1 METQILTQLR
11 NPMPD
16 LSQLPSV
23 DQILKAPSFQKALA
37 VYGRPLCL
45 SAIRTALDAIRSE
58 VLEMD
63 RPLPTMKGILQR
75 IRETL
80 EDWLAPSLFP
90 VINATG
96 VILHTNLGRAPL
108 SLETRQAMSRIS
120 EAYANL
126 EFNLERGKR
135 GKRSVHA
142 SQLLSR
148 LAGTE
153 SGLVVNNNAGAVLL
167 ALSALARGKP
177 VLVSRTQLVEIGGGF
192 RVPDVMRQSG
202 ARLMEIGTTNRVHR
216 YDYEQALTEE
226 QVALVLVAHHSN
238 FKLVGFHS
246 EPDLA
251 EIVQTAHQHGVPVIH
266 DIGSGAMLDTA
277 AYGLAHEPTVPESV
291 TAGCDL
297 ICFSGDKLLGG
308 PQAGILVGKE
318 ALLQPI
324 RTHPLARALRADKLT
339 LSGLAATLEHYLRD
353 EATEKVPVWRMIAK
367 PLDEIT
373 TSAENWRQYLGQGT
387 VQPGFSTVGGGS
399 LPTEEMPTTHLALSA
414 PNPDKILQALRRTH
428 PPIIARIENDTIL
441 LDPRTVFPE
450 QEAALLRNLH
460 QVLNNPG
467 D

>member
-1 METQILTQLR
+1 
-11 NPMPD
+11 
-16 LSQLPSV
+16 
-23 DQILKAPSFQKALA
+23 
-37 VYGRPLCL
+37 
-45 SAIRTALDAIRSE
+45 
-58 VLEMD
+58 
-63 RPLPTMKGILQR
+63 
-75 IRETL
+75 
-80 EDWLAPSLFP
+80 
-90 VINATG
+90 
-96 VILHTNLGRAPL
+96 
-108 SLETRQAMSRIS
+108 
-120 EAYANL
+120 
-126 EFNLERGKR
+126 
-135 GKRSVHA
+135 
-142 SQLLSR
+142 
-148 LAGTE
+148 
-153 SGLVVNNNAGAVLL
+153 
-167 ALSALARGKP
+167 
-177 VLVSRTQLVEIGGGF
+177 
-192 RVPDVMRQSG
+192 
-202 ARLMEIGTTNRVHR
+202 
-216 YDYEQALTEE
+216 
-226 QVALVLVAHHSN
+226 
-238 FKLVGFHS
+238 
-246 EPDLA
+246 
-251 EIVQTAHQHGVPVIH
+251 
-266 DIGSGAMLDTA
+266 
-277 AYGLAHEPTVPESV
+277 V